1 MNINIQEQ
9 LYNNSKVF
17 KENLKLITD
26 SIIENTWKEEIR
38 PKRMKETINEI
49 SRELYTGQ
57 CEVITE
63 QDEDRVSSIHN
74 TIELTINND
83 TNTITDKNH
92 TLKEDSE
99 IDSDNKESPLIK
111 LSEQLSNDKNE
122 LEKAMAEAEKI
133 NKLNIEMKKNNANMT
148 QSLTFDFKQKER
160 KASEILGK
168 LDRKKEITIKED
180 KKDDNIMMMDIDI
193 ENKCDNKI
201 KKEMLPE
208 QKQDKHTIDL
218 NKDRRKGKSMR
229 IIRRMS
235 FNIPS
240 LQSKSQS
247 DNSEETPK
255 PSVTNNN
262 TVRRN
267 SFKLNGLFNKTS
279 KNKINKVFHLKS
291 NTDKFSKSIDLPWR
305 INQKDKNNILFTT
318 GLNTAT
324 KTQSKNGYDKK
335 KKNKDVSDKIYK
347 FGSIKKTIKLTN
359 YPKYNAYK
367 RI

>member
-1 MNINIQEQ
+1 MNINLQEQ

-38 PKRMKETINEI
+38 PKRMKETIDEI
-49 SRELYTGQ
+49 TRELYTGQ
-57 CEVITE
+57 CEIIIE
-63 QDEDRVSSIHN
+63 QDEDKVSSIPN

-83 TNTITDKNH
+83 TNTITDKNL

-111 LSEQLSNDKNE
+111 LSEQLSSDKNE

-168 LDRKKEITIKED
+168 LDRKNEIIIKED
-180 KKDDNIMMMDIDI
+180 KIEDKIMIIDI
-193 ENKCDNKI
+193 ENECDNKK
-201 KKEMLPE
+201 KKEEILD
-208 QKQDKHTIDL
+208 QKQDKSTIDL
-218 NKDRRKGKSMR
+218 SKDKRKGKSMR

-235 FNIPS
+235 FNISS

-255 PSVTNNN
+255 PSVTNYQ
-262 TVRRN
+262 TTRRN
-267 SFKLNGLFNKTS
+267 STKMNGLFNKKS
-279 KNKINKVFHLKS
+279 KNKINKIFHLKS
-291 NTDKFSKSIDLPWR
+291 NTDQFSKSIDLPWR
-305 INQKDKNNILFTT
+305 INQKDKNNILFTA
-318 GLNTAT
+318 GLNMAT
-324 KTQSKNGYDKK
+324 KTQNKNGYDKI
-335 KKNKDVSDKIYK
+335 KKNKDLNDKIYK
-347 FGSIKKTIKLTN
+347 FASIKKNVKLTN